1 MLKDGEKFEPLGN
14 GIQIIVSNEH
24 KFWTDTVLL
33 ANFAKPKKSDNA
45 CDLGTNFAK
54 PKKSDN
60 ACDLGTGCGA
70 IPLIWCRNAPP
81 KSITAVEIQE
91 NACDMLQ
98 RSLTL
103 NNIQNINV
111 INSDLRELDGKV
123 QFSSYNLVVC
133 NPPYKA
139 EGTGIVNPNDA
150 HKIARHEFSCTM
162 QEIIQ
167 TASKLLNFSGR
178 LCYVPTP
185 RKIK

>member
-1 MLKDGEKFEPLGN
+1 MLKDGEKLEPLGN
-14 GIQIIVSNEH
+14 GIQIIVSSEH

-33 ANFAKPKKSDNA
+33 A
-45 CDLGTNFAK
+45 NFAK

-98 RSLTL
+98 RSLAL
-103 NNIQNINV
+103 NNIQNISV

-123 QFSSYNLVVC
+123 KFSSYNLVVC

-178 LCYVPTP
+178 LCPNFFS
-185 RKIK
+185 